1 MIRHVTG
8 VVSPA
13 PFRRA
18 RLMTDELIDCAVCDG
33 LGYVA
38 CDDGSEI
45 QCKQCDGTGKVP
57 AINVYTKVW
66 YSSPGVGLFIVSAAL
81 GTDRVPNT

>member
-1 MIRHVTG
+1 
-8 VVSPA
+8 
-13 PFRRA
+13 
-18 RLMTDELIDCAVCDG
+18 MTDELIDCAVCDG

-66 YSSPGVGLFIVSAAL
+66 YS
-81 GTDRVPNT
+81 